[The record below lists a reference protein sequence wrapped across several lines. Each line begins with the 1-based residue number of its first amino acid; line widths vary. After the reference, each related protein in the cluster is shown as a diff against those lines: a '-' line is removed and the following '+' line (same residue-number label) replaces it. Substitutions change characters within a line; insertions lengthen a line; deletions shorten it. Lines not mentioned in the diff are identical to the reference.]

1 MNKSKISEL
10 QFSRFI
16 IFFPMHVRRS
26 KESLVTEQ
34 LSVDKLLLLYRKEE
48 FSNRSLECKLRKK
61 VINYILQKSGLDFD
75 IFPHTL

>member
-10 QFSRFI
+10 PFSRFI
-16 IFFPMHVRRS
+16 NFFPYACKVFQAEPGDRT
-26 KESLVTEQ
+26 VIGGQT
-34 LSVDKLLLLYRKEE
+34 VRKEE